1 MLKIFAC
8 LFLFFC
14 ASTFAKSNTETAG
27 DVLHVLLPATAF
39 VSSLYVEK
47 ESAEPYEGAWQL
59 AKSGVISRVT
69 VEVLK
74 ASITKNRP
82 DGSDDDAFPSG
93 HAADTFAAATFIQQ
107 RYGWAYA
114 VPAYVAATYVG
125 YSRVKSDKHETIDVL
140 SGAAIGVLSGL
151 YFTDSYNGVKLT
163 PLASKQHGY
172 GVSVSSRF

>member
-1 MLKIFAC
+1 VLRIFSYLL
-8 LFLFFC
+8 LFVC
-14 ASTFAKSNTETAG
+14 VNTFAKSNTETAG

-39 VSSLYVEK
+39 VGALYLEK
-47 ESAEPYEGAWQL
+47 DSEESYEGAWQL
-59 AKSGVISRVT
+59 AKSGITSRAT

-82 DGSDDDAFPSG
+82 DDSDEDAFPSG

-107 RYGWAYA
+107 RYGWTYA
-114 VPAYVAATYVG
+114 APAYLAATYVG

-151 YFTDSYNGVKLT
+151 FFSDRYEGVT
-163 PLASKQHGY
+163 VAPVVSKQHGY
-172 GVSVSSRF
+172 GISVSSRF